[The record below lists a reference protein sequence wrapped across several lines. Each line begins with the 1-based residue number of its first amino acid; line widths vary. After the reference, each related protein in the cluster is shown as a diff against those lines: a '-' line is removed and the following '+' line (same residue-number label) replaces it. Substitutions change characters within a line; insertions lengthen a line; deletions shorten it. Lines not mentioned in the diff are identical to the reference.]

1 MRSAAAPKARKR
13 VALAAGAGRTPAGG
27 IKRREPHGTA
37 RQVELG
43 KDIAGILHEVERPRR
58 GLFAFG
64 RLMTSH
70 VAAEALTFSRH
81 SRQAAISLAPSRSI
95 SSKGRPPNFPKTTS
109 ST

>member
-1 MRSAAAPKARKR
+1 MRSAAAPKARRR

-43 KDIAGILHEVERPRR
+43 KDIAASLHEVERPR
-58 GLFAFG
+58 GGFFAFG

-81 SRQAAISLAPSRSI
+81 SRQAAICLVPSAI
-95 SSKGRPPNFPKTTS
+95 TSSKGRPANFPNS
-109 ST
+109 